1 MSLGSS
7 PTPDT
12 DAGPR
17 RSTARSGSADQS
29 EERITHY
36 NAVTDRAG
44 LAELAL
50 LETQPG
56 GDLVISVGQRRAL
69 VDFADMVD
77 AILSP
82 SD

>member
-1 MSLGSS
+1 M
-7 PTPDT
+7 
-12 DAGPR
+12 
-17 RSTARSGSADQS
+17 
-29 EERITHY
+29 IKHY
-36 NAVTDRAG
+36 NEVTDRAG

-50 LETQPG
+50 LESQPG
-56 GDLVISVGQRRAL
+56 GHLVISVGQRRVL